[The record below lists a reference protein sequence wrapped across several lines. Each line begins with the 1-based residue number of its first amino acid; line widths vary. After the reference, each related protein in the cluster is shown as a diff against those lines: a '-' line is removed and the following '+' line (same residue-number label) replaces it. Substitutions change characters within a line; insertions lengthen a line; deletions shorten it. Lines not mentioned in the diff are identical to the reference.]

1 MVPRSTRSWRA
12 AAPLGRKTLIPI
24 TRGGQRE
31 DVYWTYSYG
40 PIDDEDAPNGIGGV
54 LVVCTET
61 TQQVLTAQRAGEE
74 RKRFA
79 ELLTRRRPS
88 WSG

>member
-1 MVPRSTRSWRA
+1 MAGGGATWQEDA
-12 AAPLGRKTLIPI
+12 LIPI